1 MTIKKINKA
10 LYHIDLKQPR
20 AGFSN
25 FISTWAY
32 KDKNLGFLVDPGPTS
47 TINLLKDKLESIGIT
62 KENLNYILL
71 THIHIDHAGGTG
83 KLLTFFPEA
92 NVICHPRGI
101 KHLINPK
108 NLWNASKEVLGE
120 LTEMYQEIIPIPE
133 NRIIFQENI
142 GDQEIKAIETLGH
155 ASHHLSYLFQ
165 KYLFIGDAAGVHFPI
180 QNKFYIRPATPP
192 IFNCDAAISSIDK
205 LLSLNLADFKI
216 CYAHYG
222 IRNNAEKMLKIAKEQ
237 LKMWKQVIENTLV
250 KKEHVDF
257 EDHVIKELVKRDRYL
272 ANVILFDEETKKR
285 EKKFISN
292 SIKGITEYLQKQL
305 SSLNKE

>member
-25 FISTWAY
+25 FISTWVY
-32 KDKNLGFLVDPGPTS
+32 KDKNLCFLVDPGPTS
-47 TINLLKDKLESIGIT
+47 TINLLKEKLESIKIT
-62 KENLNYILL
+62 KEKLNYILL

-83 KLLTFFPEA
+83 KLLTFFPETH
-92 NVICHPRGI
+92 VICHPRGI
-101 KHLINPK
+101 KHLINPE
-108 NLWNASKEVLGE
+108 NLWNASKKVLGE
-120 LTEMYQEIIPIPE
+120 VAEMYQEIIPIPE
-133 NRIIFQENI
+133 NRIRFQENI
-142 GDQEIKAIETLGH
+142 GDQKIKAIETLGH

-180 QNKFYIRPATPP
+180 KNNFYIRPATPP
-192 IFNCDAAISSIDK
+192 IFNYDDAISSIDK

-222 IRNNAEKMLKIAKEQ
+222 MRNNAEKMLKIVKEQ
-237 LKMWKQVIENTLV
+237 LKIWKQVIENTLV
-250 KKEHVDF
+250 KKEYLDF
-257 EDHVIKELVKRDRYL
+257 EDHIIKELMKKDRYF
-272 ANVILFDEETKKR
+272 ANVSLFDEETKKR

-292 SIKGITEYLQKQL
+292 SIKGIKEYVQKQL
-305 SSLNKE
+305 NSFKNE